1 VQTITIPERYAS
13 GLAKVKNLSE
23 SDVQEVVLAL
33 ERAATGTRKEILSL
47 VSPALPSFS
56 SNDTREIVETLRS
69 LYRAQIGMDV
79 PVEQFVPGLIAAV
92 SQSDNRELQTTDPS
106 ELVRLEGTL
115 KKLLGVRRLWMVSK
129 ARDLQTEYEST
140 FCDARIVTDMRPVF
154 DADVKESPVGFA
166 LTHSL
171 KLEYHHHDEHTAIY
185 ISMDKGDI
193 ETLLLVLERAKQKA
207 STLSELAA
215 SCKLPILSE

>member
-1 VQTITIPERYAS
+1 MQTITIPERYAS

-154 DADVKESPVGFA
+154 DAGVKESPVGFA

>member
-154 DADVKESPVGFA
+154 DAGVKESPVGFA

>member
-1 VQTITIPERYAS
+1 MQTITIPERYAS